1 MAMPMIEGCV
11 EAFMK
16 AKPELRKGFVEQ
28 PPETYDDIV
37 KRAVEAVGPFACECT
52 EMDAENVHVVDDGD
66 CQGTPVC
73 PAPEKGCRPSACRH
87 VRVGYGPCSR
97 RDALPGVQDG
107 GGAPEDRADDR
118 MTLAPHIV
126 QGLREMERAWLRI
139 GPRRRGPARP

>member
-52 EMDAENVHVVDDGD
+52 EMDAENIRVADDGD

-97 RDALPGVQDG
+97 CDALPGMQDG